1 MLKCVSIT
9 WLTFSGKFSHCFVRL
24 NLNGMSIWF
33 EKFTSLMKM
42 DFLFQNKQ
50 STQKNLYNFQ
60 IHRNPLTTYDPK
72 TRNEWTLKKLI
83 DGLRFGFMCESV
95 EIESKLAL
103 NRVTHSNYYLNWL
116 LTLSMDTI
124 KKALKFRLGLRCKMS
139 TPFPNCVSIS
149 FIDKFNF
156 VGTDNYCIIII

>member
-1 MLKCVSIT
+1 MLKYVSIT

-24 NLNGMSIWF
+24 NLNGMSTWF

-42 DFLFQNKQ
+42 DFLFKFIKKQ
-50 STQKNLYNFQ
+50 HTKNLSNFQ
-60 IHRNPLTTYDPK
+60 IHRNPLTTYM
-72 TRNEWTLKKLI
+72 NLNLEWMNSKEVNWWI
-83 DGLRFGFMCESV
+83 AFWFHVWNRV
-95 EIESKLAL
+95 EISSKP
-103 NRVTHSNYYLNWL
+103 SNSSHYYLNWL

-139 TPFPNCVSIS
+139 PPFPNCVSIS

-156 VGTDNYCIIII
+156 VGTDNYCIIIINC